1 MVTWFQVLSLD
12 NDLKIATV
20 TELCGISKLSKA
32 ERIFL
37 DNQYYD
43 KEVNQKETDKVL
55 YSPVEQQR
63 GS

>member
-20 TELCGISKLSKA
+20 TGLCGISKLSKA

-55 YSPVEQQR
+55 YSPMEQQC